1 MYQIAISS
9 KTRLQ
14 WLLLSDAIH
23 TLIYVSALV
32 FGFEDGLIIPG
43 FWVRIP
49 EGPPGFSTGQAICL
63 ACFLFHGISFHLQ
76 IACLLTSGR
85 PRSAACDAAAT
96 KPAHLLRL
104 TPTPRPYPVFRENRR
119 PSTCGFIYVRDA
131 MVGGCR
137 PNVVDG
143 PVSWRGSRGRPE
155 WSLIGGRRQR
165 RPPAGRAPRAWS
177 GIEGPRRPGR
187 APASAPRALVSAVA
201 APRDSGARAPGKFF
215 QKCPCIAA
223 RVPV

>member
-14 WLLLSDAIH
+14 WLLLSDSIH
-23 TLIYVSALV
+23 TLIYVSALA

-49 EGPPGFSTGQAICL
+49 EGPPGFSTDQAICL
-63 ACFLFHGISFHLQ
+63 VCFLFHRSGFHLQ

-85 PRSAACDAAAT
+85 PRSAARDAAAT
-96 KPAHLLRL
+96 EPAHLLRL
-104 TPTPRPYPVFRENRR
+104 APTPRPYPVFRENRR
-119 PSTCGFIYVRDA
+119 PSTCGFIFARDV
-131 MVGGCR
+131 MVGGCG

-143 PVSWRGSRGRPE
+143 PVPWREVPGGGRPGGCRE
-155 WSLIGGRRQR
+155 GGRRPRR
-165 RPPAGRAPRAWS
+165 RPRGAPRGQFRASCVSSASCPLRAPQN
-177 GIEGPRRPGR
+177 I
-187 APASAPRALVSAVA
+187 
-201 APRDSGARAPGKFF
+201 F
-215 QKCPCIAA
+215 QNCPCIAV